1 MADPKTCGQDPA
13 QIIQRLQ
20 DRVEELIQDAA
31 KWQARAELRT
41 FERDEARRAA
51 ENYRDGY
58 CDIPGHEV
66 LAENR
71 FPWEASNDD

>member
-13 QIIQRLQ
+13 QIIQRLR

-41 FERDEARRAA
+41 FERDEARR
-51 ENYRDGY
+51 EVESMRDYRLS
-58 CDIPGHEV
+58 CDPYLE
-66 LAENR
+66 LEPL
-71 FPWEASNDD
+71 PWEVTNDD